1 MARVA
6 SNEKFETSRTIII
19 FIIIWI
25 LATLIVTIL
34 NDEVLINIVNKDNT
48 NWYIT
53 YDQTMSIRNL
63 FNIQSILLTV
73 IIVLYLLYTII
84 SVTYIVNVFEGPIR
98 KKS

>member
-34 NDEVLINIVNKDNT
+34 NDEVLINIVSKDNT